1 MAYTPYQLSG
11 SQTNLLELL
20 QESDLKKQK
29 SQSDTSNKM
38 FDMKKEYDDKL
49 IDLQKKAENRKDK
62 NKGLWDGLKKIAT
75 FTNPMVSAI
84 LGGISG
90 VGGAVDA
97 KKGAKMLLD
106 RDMKAKYG
114 NTFLGGAVK
123 DYWEQAKDSQVSNT
137 DIFGSTVGS
146 TLEKF
151 AQSKMLGGD
160 EDGGVIKKMSEA
172 KKTRD
177 KLNKVFAERNPGKD
191 YSGKK
196 AIGIGNE
203 EDSWKSIQ
211 DFLNKK
217 DKNKLDADGNLL
229 EGQTIGD
236 VDYSKINPSN
246 IKDEVLL
253 SKNPALKQLMSALS
267 FEGADFDEKSKKAMM
282 IPTML
287 QLLLGIGE

>member
-29 SQSDTSNKM
+29 SKSDTSSKM

-62 NKGLWDGLKKIAT
+62 NKGLWDGLKKIASL
-75 FTNPMVSAI
+75 TNPMVAAI

-90 VGGAVDA
+90 VGGAIDS

-106 RDMKAKYG
+106 KDMKAKYE

-123 DYWEQAKDSQVSNT
+123 DYWEQAKDSQVSDT
-137 DIFGSTVGS
+137 DIFGSTLGGA
-146 TLEKF
+146 LEKF

-160 EDGGVIKKMSEA
+160 EDGGVIKKMAEA
-172 KKTRD
+172 KKTRGKLD
-177 KLNKVFAERNPGKD
+177 KIFAERNPGKD
-191 YSGKK
+191 YSGKQ
-196 AIGIGNE
+196 AMGIGQE
-203 EDSWKSIQ
+203 KDKWSSIE
-211 DFLNKK
+211 DFLNRK
-217 DKNKLDADGNLL
+217 DKSKFDADGNLL
-229 EGQTIGD
+229 EGETIGNI
-236 VDYSKINPSN
+236 DYSKINPAN